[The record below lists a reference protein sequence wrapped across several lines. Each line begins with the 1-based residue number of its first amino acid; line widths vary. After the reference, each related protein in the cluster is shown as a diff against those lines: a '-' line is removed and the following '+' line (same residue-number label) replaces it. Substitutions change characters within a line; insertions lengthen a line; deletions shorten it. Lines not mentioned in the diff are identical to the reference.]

1 MRALFD
7 LFLDICLFRKGPQDL
22 PASPTLLGLCLTTYG
37 LSGLLSLLG
46 SMRPSTAVFQAAAD
60 IVVLAGFAYG
70 ILALMNYRARFVQTL
85 TALAGTYT
93 LLNLI
98 ALPLIFWLEQA
109 TTGTANAPALPSLL
123 LLGLMGWSIAVMAHV
138 LQHALSTS
146 RGMGVL
152 YALGYLVISL
162 VFLVLTSA
170 LSSPG

>member
-1 MRALFD
+1 MRTLFD
-7 LFLDICLFRKGPQDL
+7 LILDICLLRKGPQDL
-22 PASPTLLGLCLTTYG
+22 PASQVLLGLCLAAYG
-37 LSGLLSLLG
+37 LSSLLG
-46 SMRPSTAVFQAAAD
+46 LLVSMQPSTAVFQTLAD
-60 IVVLAGFAYG
+60 IVLLTGFAYG
-70 ILALMNYRARFVQTL
+70 ILALMNYQARFVQTL

-98 ALPLIFWLEQA
+98 ALPLIFWLERA
-109 TTGTANAPALPSLL
+109 TTGAAAPMLPSLL
-123 LLGLMGWSIAVMAHV
+123 LLVLMGWSIAVMAHV